1 MRAVLNGVERSGKAV
16 RATFPLA
23 RQPVADQGPRLA
35 ASSRIAGMNVSIPSR
50 VRWRARSPAI
60 AAAALCAV
68 MAAGFAQTPAPP
80 PTLMQL
86 RDTFRAA
93 YAAAQNGQ
101 DWHALAQGLQ
111 DYPLYPYLEA
121 AALRHDI
128 KTASTAQIDAYL
140 QRYAGMIPA
149 DDLRKAELGWL
160 AQQKDWT
167 GFQHFYRPGLGDTL
181 TCDALQAD
189 LAQGKP
195 LDFDRDLA
203 TLWQETSL
211 PSACTPVLSAAAT
224 QGLLTP
230 QRVWDRI
237 ERAADAGKA
246 SPVGQSAQWLAGTGA
261 TEAQRIVDAL
271 RSPTTLLEKAATF
284 ADTPRNRE
292 AVSRALVRMARRD
305 SAQAQTY
312 WNSLSK
318 QFKFDQDERD
328 RVLAALALY
337 NAVDFGPDA
346 ITQLAALPLSAQTD
360 ATRAWRVR
368 AAVAQGD
375 WKAAAAAIQVLTPD
389 EMQHD
394 EWRYWK
400 ARIAQKLGQTSS
412 ALDDYSALAQQ
423 ATFYG
428 FLAADQANLP
438 YSICPRTL
446 PDDPAALQQV
456 ENDPG
461 MTRAFEFFA
470 LDMLPNAR
478 REWNR
483 AYANLTPAQQ
493 RQALSLASSRGW
505 VDRAVFAF
513 GKSGDLQYY
522 ALRFPLADK
531 DRVIDSARNAG
542 IDPAWAFAIIRA
554 ETAWQP
560 DAQSGA
566 DARGLMQ
573 LLPGTAKLVAR
584 RSGLPYD
591 GAASLYEPAI
601 NIPLGTQYLA
611 HLAMR
616 FDGSPWLASAAYNA
630 GPGNAQRWV
639 DARGNLDP
647 EAFILAI
654 PFNETRDYVTRVMS
668 FATLYGWRLHG
679 EPVPISSRLPAIG
692 TPYDP
697 GTDPQRKQVVCRVAT
712 PAPATTTAATGKTSP

>member
-1 MRAVLNGVERSGKAV
+1 MNGLLLPRSALRFRLRVTAVVALLGV
-16 RATFPLA
+16 
-23 RQPVADQGPRLA
+23 
-35 ASSRIAGMNVSIPSR
+35 ASS
-50 VRWRARSPAI
+50 
-60 AAAALCAV
+60 L
-68 MAAGFAQTPAPP
+68 FAQTAA
-80 PTLMQL
+80 PTLVQQ
-86 RDTFRAA
+86 RDAFRAA

-101 DWHALAQGLQ
+101 DWRTLAQGLQ
-111 DYPLYPYLEA
+111 NYPLYPYLEA
-121 AALRHDI
+121 AALQHDI
-128 KTASTAQIDAYL
+128 KTATPAQIDAYL
-140 QRYAGMIPA
+140 QHYAGMIPA

-167 GFQHFYRPGLGDTL
+167 NFQHFYQPGLGDTL
-181 TCDALQAD
+181 TCDALQAS

-203 TLWQETSL
+203 ALWQQTSV
-211 PSACTPVLSAAAT
+211 PSACAPVFAAAAA

-230 QRVWDRI
+230 PRVWERI
-237 ERAADAGKA
+237 ERAADAGNA
-246 SPVGQSAQWLAGTGA
+246 STIEQSAQWLTGTDA
-261 TEAQRIVDAL
+261 IEAQRIADAL
-271 RSPTTLLEKAATF
+271 RSPSQLLKNAATL

-312 WNSLSK
+312 WGSLSR
-318 QFKFDQDERD
+318 QFKFDQRERD

-346 ITQLAALPLSAQTD
+346 VAQLAALPPSAQTD
-360 ATRAWRVR
+360 ATREWRVR
-368 AAVAQGD
+368 AAIAQGD
-375 WKAAAAAIQVLTPD
+375 WKAAAAAIQALTPG

-400 ARIAQKLGQTSS
+400 ARVAQKLGQTSA
-412 ALDDYSALAQQ
+412 ALDDYTALAQQ

-438 YSICPRTL
+438 YTICPQTL
-446 PDDPAALQQV
+446 PADPAALQQV
-456 ENDPG
+456 ETDAG
-461 MTRAFEFFA
+461 MTRAFELFA

-493 RQALSLASSRGW
+493 LQAVSLASSRGW

-513 GKSGDLQYY
+513 GKSGDLKYY

-531 DRVIDSARNAG
+531 DRVITSARNAG

-554 ETAWQP
+554 ETAWQT
-560 DAQSGA
+560 DAHSGA

-573 LLPGTAKLVAR
+573 LLPGTASLVAH

-591 GAASLYEPAI
+591 GAMSLYDPAI

-611 HLAMR
+611 NLAVR
-616 FDGSPWLASAAYNA
+616 FNGSPWLASAAYNA

-639 DARGNLDP
+639 DARSTLDP
-647 EAFILAI
+647 EAFILTI

-679 EPVPISSRLPAIG
+679 EPESVSSRLPAIG

-697 GTDPQRKQVVCRVAT
+697 SADPPRKQVVCRAPV
-712 PAPATTTAATGKTSP
+712 PAPAATAAITGKTSP

>member
-1 MRAVLNGVERSGKAV
+1 MNGLLLPRSAL
-16 RATFPLA
+16 RFHL
-23 RQPVADQGPRLA
+23 RLA
-35 ASSRIAGMNVSIPSR
+35 AVTVLLG
-50 VRWRARSPAI
+50 
-60 AAAALCAV
+60 AAPFL
-68 MAAGFAQTPAPP
+68 FAQPAAPTPA
-80 PTLMQL
+80 QQ
-86 RDTFRAA
+86 RDAFRAA
-93 YAAAQNGQ
+93 YTAAQNGQ
-101 DWHALAQGLQ
+101 DWRALAQGLQ
-111 DYPLYPYLEA
+111 NYPLYPYLEA
-121 AALRHDI
+121 AALQHDI
-128 KTASTAQIDAYL
+128 KTANPAQIDAYL

-160 AQQKDWT
+160 AQQKDWAN
-167 GFQHFYRPGLGDTL
+167 FQHFYQPGLGDML
-181 TCDALQAD
+181 TCDALQAN

-203 TLWQETSL
+203 ALWKQTSV
-211 PSACTPVLSAAAT
+211 PSACTPVFSAAAA
-224 QGLLTP
+224 QGLLAP

-246 SPVGQSAQWLAGTGA
+246 STIEQSAQWLSGTDA
-261 TEAQRIVDAL
+261 AEAQRIADAL
-271 RSPTTLLEKAATF
+271 RSPTALLKKAATF
-284 ADTPRNRE
+284 SDTPRNRE
-292 AVSRALVRMARRD
+292 AVSRALIRMARRD

-312 WNSLSK
+312 WGTLSK
-318 QFKFDQDERD
+318 QFKFDRDQRD

-346 ITQLAALPLSAQTD
+346 ITQLADLPPSAQTD
-360 ATRAWRVR
+360 ATREWRVR

-375 WKAAAAAIQVLTPD
+375 WKAAEAALQALTPD

-394 EWRYWK
+394 EWRYWQ
-400 ARIAQKLGQTSS
+400 ARIAQKLGQTSA
-412 ALDDYSALAQQ
+412 ALDGYTSLAQQ

-438 YSICPRTL
+438 YSICPQTL
-446 PDDPAALQQV
+446 RADPAALQQV
-456 ENDPG
+456 ETDAG

-483 AYANLTPAQQ
+483 AYASLAPAQQ
-493 RQALSLASSRGW
+493 LQAVSLASSRGW

-531 DRVIDSARNAG
+531 DRVITSARNAG

-554 ETAWQP
+554 ETAWQT
-560 DAQSGA
+560 DAHSGA

-573 LLPGTAKLVAR
+573 LLPGTATLVAR

-591 GAASLYEPAI
+591 GDASLYDPAI

-611 HLAMR
+611 NLAVR

-647 EAFILAI
+647 EAFILTI
-654 PFNETRDYVTRVMS
+654 PYNETRDYVTRVMS

-679 EPVPISSRLPAIG
+679 EPVSVSSRLPAIG

-697 GTDPQRKQVVCRVAT
+697 SADPARKQVVCRA
-712 PAPATTTAATGKTSP
+712 PAPAPAATAAITGKTSP

>member
-1 MRAVLNGVERSGKAV
+1 MNGLLLPRTAL
-16 RATFPLA
+16 RFRL
-23 RQPVADQGPRLA
+23 RLA
-35 ASSRIAGMNVSIPSR
+35 AAVALLG
-50 VRWRARSPAI
+50 AAPA
-60 AAAALCAV
+60 L
-68 MAAGFAQTPAPP
+68 FAQSAAP
-80 PTLMQL
+80 TVAQQ

-93 YAAAQNGQ
+93 YTAAQNGQ
-101 DWHALAQGLQ
+101 DWRTLVQGLQ
-111 DYPLYPYLEA
+111 NYPLYPYLEA
-121 AALRHDI
+121 AALQHDI
-128 KTASTAQIDAYL
+128 KTAGPAQIDAYL

-160 AQQKDWT
+160 AQQKDWAN
-167 GFQHFYRPGLGDTL
+167 FQHFYQPGLGDTL

-189 LAQGKP
+189 LAQAKP

-203 TLWQETSL
+203 ALWKQTSV
-211 PSACTPVLSAAAT
+211 PSACTPVFSAAAA

-230 QRVWDRI
+230 PRVWDRI

-246 SPVGQSAQWLAGTGA
+246 STIEQSAQWLSGEDAA
-261 TEAQRIVDAL
+261 AALRIADAL
-271 RSPTTLLEKAATF
+271 RSPAPLLKKAATF
-284 ADTPRNRE
+284 TDTPRARE

-312 WNSLSK
+312 WDALSR
-318 QFKFDQDERD
+318 QFKFDEGQRN

-346 ITQLAALPLSAQTD
+346 VTRLAALPSAAQTD
-360 ATRAWRVR
+360 ATREWRVR

-375 WKAAAAAIQVLTPD
+375 WKAAEAAIKALTPD

-394 EWRYWK
+394 EWRYWQ
-400 ARIAQKLGQTSS
+400 ARVAQKLGQTSA
-412 ALDDYSALAQQ
+412 ALDDYTSLAQQ

-438 YSICPRTL
+438 YSICAKTMAA
-446 PDDPAALQQV
+446 DPAALQEV
-456 ENDPG
+456 EADPG
-461 MTRAFEFFA
+461 LVRAFEFFA

-483 AYANLTPAQQ
+483 AFANLAPAQQ
-493 RQALSLASSRGW
+493 RQAVLLASSRGW

-531 DRVIDSARNAG
+531 DRVITSSRNAG

-554 ETAWQP
+554 ETAWQT

-591 GAASLYEPAI
+591 GGASLYDPAI

-611 HLAMR
+611 NLAVR

-647 EAFILAI
+647 EAFILTI

-679 EPVPISSRLPAIG
+679 DPLPISSRLPVIG

-697 GTDPQRKQVVCRVAT
+697 SVDPKRKQVVCRA
-712 PAPATTTAATGKTSP
+712 PAPAPAATAATTGKTSP

>member
-1 MRAVLNGVERSGKAV
+1 MSSGKA
-16 RATFPLA
+16 ATAAFLLCGKLPQVGNPA
-23 RQPVADQGPRLA
+23 A
-35 ASSRIAGMNVSIPSR
+35 ASSRIAGMNGMLLPR
-50 VRWRARSPAI
+50 
-60 AAAALCAV
+60 AALRFRLRAV
-68 MAAGFAQTPAPP
+68 AVAALLGAAPVLFAQTAA
-80 PTLMQL
+80 PTLAQQ
-86 RDTFRAA
+86 RDAFRAA

-101 DWHALAQGLQ
+101 DWRTLAQGLQ
-111 DYPLYPYLEA
+111 NYPLYPYLEA
-121 AALRHDI
+121 AALQHDI
-128 KTASTAQIDAYL
+128 KTASSAQIDAYL

-160 AQQKDWT
+160 AQQKDWAN
-167 GFQHFYRPGLGDTL
+167 FQHFYQPGLGDTL
-181 TCDALQAD
+181 TCDALQAN
-189 LAQGKP
+189 LAQGKA

-203 TLWQETSL
+203 ALWKQTGV
-211 PSACTPVLSAAAT
+211 PSACTPVFSAAAA

-237 ERAADAGKA
+237 ERAADAGNA
-246 SPVGQSAQWLAGTGA
+246 STIEQSAQWLTGTDA
-261 TEAQRIVDAL
+261 TEAQRIADAL
-271 RSPTTLLEKAATF
+271 RSPASLLKKATTF
-284 ADTPRNRE
+284 DDTVRNRE

-312 WNSLSK
+312 WQTLSTR
-318 QFKFDQDERD
+318 FNFDQDERN

-346 ITQLAALPLSAQTD
+346 ITQLAALPPSAQTD
-360 ATRAWRVR
+360 ATREWRVR

-375 WKAAAAAIQVLTPD
+375 WKAANAAIAALTPD
-389 EMQHD
+389 EMQRD

-400 ARIAQKLGQTSS
+400 ARIAQKLGQTSA
-412 ALDDYSALAQQ
+412 ALDGYTVLAQQ

-438 YSICPRTL
+438 YSICPQTL
-446 PDDPAALQQV
+446 AADPAALQQV

-461 MTRAFEFFA
+461 LTRAFELFA
-470 LDMLPNAR
+470 LDMLPDAR

-483 AYANLTPAQQ
+483 AFANLTPAQQ
-493 RQALSLASSRGW
+493 LQAASLASSRGW
-505 VDRAVFAF
+505 ADRAVFAF

-531 DRVIDSARNAG
+531 DRVITSARKAG

-554 ETAWQP
+554 ETAWQT

-573 LLPGTAKLVAR
+573 LLPGTASLVAR

-591 GAASLYEPAI
+591 GAMSLYDPAI

-611 HLAMR
+611 NLAVR
-616 FDGSPWLASAAYNA
+616 FNGSPWLASAAYNA

-647 EAFILAI
+647 EAFILTI
-654 PFNETRDYVTRVMS
+654 PYNETRDYVTRVMS

-679 EPVPISSRLPAIG
+679 APIPISSRLPAIG

-697 GTDPQRKQVVCRVAT
+697 GTDPERKQVVCRAAS
-712 PAPATTTAATGKTSP
+712 PAPAATTSSSVTTRKPSP